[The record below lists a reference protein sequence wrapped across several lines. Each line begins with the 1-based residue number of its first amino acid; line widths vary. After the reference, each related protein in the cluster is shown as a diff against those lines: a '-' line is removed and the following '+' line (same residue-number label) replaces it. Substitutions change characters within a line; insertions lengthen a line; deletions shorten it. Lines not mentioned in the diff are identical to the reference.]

1 MSLVDAASRM
11 APGLTDRRTQGRA
24 RSVVRNA
31 FRLVGMSCVAAIL
44 ASCSAHAAQPRH
56 TSPVQQDTGNKTV
69 TSGAEPFTVDN
80 DDYPLDLLTLS
91 LVRRIYAA
99 ATHTDYAE
107 LNQLLRN
114 YCSEPAS
121 AEDAQIKLWHNP
133 EVLREMAAILLT
145 HGATTDGYTYPGFAI
160 AGFQTSYDYEDA
172 AELDVKAPRIPTL
185 TSSYKGPTISIS
197 WPFMPHSTPHWC
209 GIENYG
215 K

>member
-1 MSLVDAASRM
+1 MCRGNPLIVFRPRGAATV
-11 APGLTDRRTQGRA
+11 LRR
-24 RSVVRNA
+24 
-31 FRLVGMSCVAAIL
+31 
-44 ASCSAHAAQPRH
+44 
-56 TSPVQQDTGNKTV
+56 PVQQDTGNKTV

-107 LNQLLRN
+107 LNRLLRN

-145 HGATTDGYTYPGFAI
+145 HGATTVGYTYPGFAI
-160 AGFQTSYDYEDA
+160 AGFT
-172 AELDVKAPRIPTL
+172 DVIRR
-185 TSSYKGPTISIS
+185 
-197 WPFMPHSTPHWC
+197 
-209 GIENYG
+209 
-215 K
+215 